1 LGWQR
6 KGHPRK
12 IVIAHFAVKRAISM
26 SGSPSHAKS
35 RHPFWRRWLIDPLVL
50 QLTQGVSP
58 EKIALTLAVGS
69 ATALFPILGTTT
81 LLCIAAGIVLKLNQ
95 PIIQSINIV
104 CVFIWVPL
112 LVAFVHLGDVLTHTA
127 SSSLDVPAMMSAF
140 RHHPAEFFR
149 EFGVTAW
156 HGILG
161 WAVVAPFW
169 IPSIYFLTRGPLR
182 AAAHRIKLRR
192 EAA

>member
-1 LGWQR
+1 
-6 KGHPRK
+6 
-12 IVIAHFAVKRAISM
+12 M
-26 SGSPSHAKS
+26 SRILSPAKS
-35 RHPFWRRWLIDPLVL
+35 RQPFWRRWLIDPLVL

-112 LVAFVHLGDVLTHTA
+112 LIAFVHLGDVLTHTPSA
-127 SSSLDVPAMMSAF
+127 SLDVPAMMSAF

-149 EFGVTAW
+149 QFGVTAC

-169 IPSIYFLTRGPLR
+169 IPLVYFLTRSPLR
-182 AAAHRIKLRR
+182 AAAHRIKLRHK
-192 EAA
+192 AA